1 MRMLGGF
8 VGSMGLALGDAAMIY
23 DEGEWLAYEVFEQ

>member
-8 VGSMGLALGDAAMIY
+8 VGSMGLVLGDAAMIY
-23 DEGEWLAYEVFEQ
+23 GQVGMSS